1 MDGKICLEMEFKVL
15 CYLHFLKNKICSDR
29 TKSLQIIDKF
39 NIISKKK
46 KKKFSM
52 GRRFVI
58 RLHPSFYN
66 VMSFNK
72 TPLKSFLIFS

>member
-1 MDGKICLEMEFKVL
+1 MDGEICLEMEFKVL

-46 KKKFSM
+46 KRVFDGTAFCYLTSP
-52 GRRFVI
+52 F
-58 RLHPSFYN
+58 
-66 VMSFNK
+66 
-72 TPLKSFLIFS
+72 FLQCYELQ

>member
-1 MDGKICLEMEFKVL
+1 MDGEICLEMEFKVL

-46 KKKFSM
+46 RVFDGTAFCYLTSP
-52 GRRFVI
+52 F
-58 RLHPSFYN
+58 
-66 VMSFNK
+66 
-72 TPLKSFLIFS
+72 FLQCYELQ

>member
-46 KKKFSM
+46 K
-52 GRRFVI
+52 
-58 RLHPSFYN
+58 SFRWDG
-66 VMSFNK
+66 VLLFDFTLLSTM
-72 TPLKSFLIFS
+72 L

>member
-46 KKKFSM
+46 KKKVFDGTAFCYSTSP
-52 GRRFVI
+52 F
-58 RLHPSFYN
+58 
-66 VMSFNK
+66 
-72 TPLKSFLIFS
+72 FLQCYELQ

>member
-1 MDGKICLEMEFKVL
+1 MDGEICLEMEFKVL

-46 KKKFSM
+46 KEFSM

-58 RLHPSFYN
+58 
-66 VMSFNK
+66 
-72 TPLKSFLIFS
+72 

>member
-1 MDGKICLEMEFKVL
+1 MDGEICLEMEFKVL

-46 KKKFSM
+46 KK
-52 GRRFVI
+52 
-58 RLHPSFYN
+58 SFRWDG
-66 VMSFNK
+66 VLLFDFTLLS
-72 TPLKSFLIFS
+72 TLL

>member
-1 MDGKICLEMEFKVL
+1 MDGEICLEMEFKVL

-46 KKKFSM
+46 K
-52 GRRFVI
+52 
-58 RLHPSFYN
+58 SFRWDG
-66 VMSFNK
+66 VLLFDFTLLSTM
-72 TPLKSFLIFS
+72 L

>member
-1 MDGKICLEMEFKVL
+1 MDGEICLEMEFKVL

-46 KKKFSM
+46 KEFSM

-58 RLHPSFYN
+58 WLHPSFYN

-72 TPLKSFLIFS
+72 TPLKSFLISS

>member
-46 KKKFSM
+46 KKK
-52 GRRFVI
+52 
-58 RLHPSFYN
+58 SFRWDG
-66 VMSFNK
+66 VLLFDFTLLSTM
-72 TPLKSFLIFS
+72 L

>member
-46 KKKFSM
+46 KKKVFDETAFCYSTSP
-52 GRRFVI
+52 F
-58 RLHPSFYN
+58 
-66 VMSFNK
+66 
-72 TPLKSFLIFS
+72 FLQCYELQ